1 VTCRGTEEMMVAG
14 DRTTY
19 TRTSWHAGFDP
30 DRVLGR
36 LARTARAVAI
46 AITIVS
52 LASAVR
58 SESQELPV
66 GFQERCRPSTLN
78 VSAECFGYAL
88 GIYDAMHAVQM
99 SGERLFGLRAC
110 APPGMMDERV
120 RELMIRFAT
129 THPES
134 QRYSAARQIGE
145 AFSDAFPCPPVVAD
159 DITRRFRVR
168 PAGPDEKL
176 P

>member
-1 VTCRGTEEMMVAG
+1 MMVAG

-19 TRTSWHAGFDP
+19 TRTSWHPGFDP

-78 VSAECFGYAL
+78 VSAECLGYAL

-99 SGERLFGLRAC
+99 SERLFGLRAC
-110 APPGMMDERV
+110 APSGMMDERV
-120 RELMIRFAT
+120 RELMI
-129 THPES
+129 
-134 QRYSAARQIGE
+134 
-145 AFSDAFPCPPVVAD
+145 
-159 DITRRFRVR
+159 
-168 PAGPDEKL
+168 
-176 P
+176 